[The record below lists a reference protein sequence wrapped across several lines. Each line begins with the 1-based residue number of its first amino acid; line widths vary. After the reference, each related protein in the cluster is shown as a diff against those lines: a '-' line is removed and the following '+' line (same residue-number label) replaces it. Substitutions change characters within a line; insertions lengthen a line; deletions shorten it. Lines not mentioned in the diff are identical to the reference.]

1 MMISIK
7 KMFRIKM
14 MMLNMMANRVKI
26 VKHFIISVDS
36 VSNRKRGRKL
46 GQKKGIDVK
55 KGKDMY
61 TKENKC
67 NTRGG
72 TRVRN
77 KEDTEDSN

>member
-14 MMLNMMANRVKI
+14 MMLNMMVNRVKI

-55 KGKDMY
+55 I
-61 TKENKC
+61 
-67 NTRGG
+67 
-72 TRVRN
+72 
-77 KEDTEDSN
+77 